1 MSPEEFNLHYKKLS
15 DLYPAQWASKDKAN
29 AIAKEVSG
37 LSVEWWEKV
46 VNKVIAAN
54 DPFIKLQPIV
64 EAEKRRLTMEHN
76 STEQAKE
83 YQAMREK
90 MSGDSLEKLKREH
103 GVESAVDLIGKV
115 RIS

>member
-1 MSPEEFNLHYKKLS
+1 MTTQEFNLHYKKLS

-76 STEQAKE
+76 STEQARE
-83 YQAMREK
+83 HAEMRSK
-90 MSGDSLEKLKREH
+90 MGSTWLDKAKQEH
-103 GVESAVDLIGKV
+103 GVEKASELIGKV
-115 RIS
+115 KVV